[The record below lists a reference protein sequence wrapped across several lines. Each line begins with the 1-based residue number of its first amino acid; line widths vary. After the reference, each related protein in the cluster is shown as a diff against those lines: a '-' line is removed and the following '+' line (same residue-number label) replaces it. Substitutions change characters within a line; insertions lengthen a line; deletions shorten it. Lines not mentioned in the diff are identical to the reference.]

1 MARALLTASFALF
14 YSIGVASLIY
24 ALILRFTRNEPFL
37 GRFIACTAVMTAV
50 VVSTTLLDAYGATLP
65 AQFQDALRFVNLA
78 GAAVTSYLL
87 VAFAAEVFPFR
98 ADQVVRR
105 IALFLSA
112 VGLAFCV
119 ADVLFRGT
127 QWLEVVILSIKNT
140 AIVCTATIALLPR
153 SASHPRQNGTYQA
166 FLRTISITVGVLM
179 PFVLWEEIGLSLG
192 TFPLQVKGSLSL
204 PAIYAAWSV
213 AFIVA
218 HLKHR
223 TGAAGMAPDS
233 AFFSRY
239 GITPREGEL
248 LGFLVQGL
256 RYKRIMS
263 QLTISMPTVKSHVAS
278 LYRKTR
284 DSQPPGIGQEGR
296 LGVRRDDSIDGNR
309 AADALLIQKN
319 EAFCG
324 GIVQGNNGP
333 PPLTLVGS

>member
-37 GRFIACTAVMTAV
+37 GRFISCTAVMTSV
-50 VVSTTLLDAYGATLP
+50 VVSSTVLDAYGAALGE
-65 AQFQDALRFVNLA
+65 QFQDVLRFVNLA
-78 GAAVTSYLL
+78 GAAVTAYL
-87 VAFAAEVFPFR
+87 VVVFAAEVFPFR
-98 ADQVVRR
+98 GDRVVKRL
-105 IALFLSA
+105 AFFLSA

-119 ADVLFRGT
+119 ADVLFRSAH
-127 QWLEVVILSIKNT
+127 WLEVVILSIKNA
-140 AIVCTATIALLPR
+140 AIVCTAAIALLPR
-153 SASHPRQNGTYQA
+153 GASRPRQNGTYQV
-166 FLRTISITVGVLM
+166 FLRTISITVGVFM

-192 TFPLQVKGSLSL
+192 TFPIQVKGSLSL

-218 HLKHR
+218 QLKHR
-223 TGAAGMAPDS
+223 TGAGDAGMAPDR

-256 RYKRIMS
+256 SYKKIMS

-278 LYRKTR
+278 LYRKT
-284 DSQPPGIGQEGR
+284 GTANR
-296 LGVRRDDSIDGNR
+296 LELARKVASESVETT
-309 AADALLIQKN
+309 A
-319 EAFCG
+319 
-324 GIVQGNNGP
+324 
-333 PPLTLVGS
+333 